1 MRVGSGVLFC
11 EGQTRKA
18 IGEVTWVI
26 ESLNKPLPVTKRKQ
40 STDPPLSL
48 FHGIVD
54 TVEII
59 VRPD

>member
-1 MRVGSGVLFC
+1 MRVESGVLFH
-11 EGQTRKA
+11 EGQTKA
-18 IGEVTWVI
+18 IGEVTRVI
-26 ESLNKPLPVTKRKQ
+26 ESLDKPLPITKREQ

-59 VRPD
+59 VRHD